1 MMMNFQG
8 KRVLIIGAAR
18 QGLALARFLINKEA
32 RVTITDKQTEDQLQ
46 AVMTSFSG
54 TKVKWALGG
63 NPIELVDDTDLVCIS
78 GGIPLTIP
86 LVQEVIRRG
95 LPLTNDSEIF
105 MQCVKAPVIGITGS
119 AGKTTTTTLVGR
131 MAAAGVVSPRKSWV
145 GGNIGNPLI
154 ESVDEIEPKDL
165 VVLELSSFQLEQM
178 TTSPHVATVLNITPN
193 HLDRHGTMDAYIRA
207 KARILASQTQADFA
221 VLNRDDIES
230 WNLRHQV
237 RGHLV
242 SFGRDLPQGD
252 ETALYLD
259 HGAVTL
265 RENGQD
271 IVLLKDSEI
280 KLRGQH
286 NLMNTV
292 AACAIA
298 HAAGLPVTAMAAGIK
313 GFTGVKHR
321 LELVREHNGVSW
333 YNSSIATAPERTMAD
348 INSFT
353 EPLVLLLGGRDK
365 KLPWDTLA
373 ARIHERVDHVVIFG
387 EAMEKI
393 AAAIAQPLEGDRL
406 ASVSLKKDFFDALE
420 EARRISQPGDVV
432 LLSPGCTS
440 YDAFKDFEERGDI
453 FRNWV
458 NGLP

>member
-1 MMMNFQG
+1 MMNFLG

-18 QGLALARFLINKEA
+18 QGLALARFLLKKEA
-32 RVTITDKQTEDQLQ
+32 RVTITDRQSEDHLQ
-46 AVMTSFSG
+46 SEVAAFAG
-54 TKVKWALGG
+54 TGVKWALGG
-63 NPIELVDDTDLVCIS
+63 NPIELVDDTDIVCLS

-86 LVQEVIRRG
+86 LVQEAIRRG

-105 MQCVKAPVIGITGS
+105 MQFVQAPVIGITGS

-131 MAAAGVVSPRKSWV
+131 MAAAGIASPHKSWV

-154 ESVDEIEPKDL
+154 ESVEEIDPHDL
-165 VVLELSSFQLEQM
+165 VILELSSFQLEQM
-178 TTSPHVATVLNITPN
+178 TVSPHVAAVLNITPN
-193 HLDRHGTMDAYIRA
+193 HLDRHGTMEAYIRA
-207 KARILASQTQADFA
+207 KARILTSQTQNDFA
-221 VLNRDDIES
+221 VLNRDDAES
-230 WNLRHQV
+230 WNLRSQV

-242 SFGRDLPQGD
+242 SFGRDLPQEND
-252 ETALYLD
+252 TALYLNN
-259 HGAVTL
+259 GAITL

-271 IVLLKDSEI
+271 IVLLKSSEI
-280 KLRGQH
+280 KLRGDH

-298 HAAGLPVTAMAAGIK
+298 HAAGLTVSAMASGIK
-313 GFTGVKHR
+313 DFTGVKHR
-321 LELVREHNGVSW
+321 LELVRVYNGVSW
-333 YNSSIATAPERTMAD
+333 YNGTIATAPERTLAD
-348 INSFT
+348 VNSFT

-365 KLPWDTLA
+365 KLPWDSLA
-373 ARIHERVDHVVIFG
+373 KRIHERVDHVVIFG
-387 EAMEKI
+387 EALEKI
-393 AAAIAQPLEGDRL
+393 AAAIAQPREGDRL
-406 ASVSLKKDFFDALE
+406 ISVSLKQDFYDALE

-440 YDAFKDFEERGDI
+440 YDAFKDFEERGDK